1 MTAIATAQS
10 DPPDI
15 GSLRIVRGEV
25 INCMDPDDVRPGL
38 LVQEYEADSNDLV
51 AWRTVCPLTD
61 AEFMVDA
68 CPVRWR
74 RASLTLRDMMERGE
88 RVSIDDELTALRGA
102 EALFN

>member
-1 MTAIATAQS
+1 MVFTVTR
-10 DPPDI
+10 PN

-38 LVQEYEADSNDLV
+38 LVQEYAEDNNELV

-68 CPVRWR
+68 CPVRWML
-74 RASLTLRDMMERGE
+74 ASLKLRDMMERGE
-88 RVSIDDELTALRGA
+88 SVSLEDELNALRDA
-102 EALFN
+102 AARFPA